1 MWRKFEQINSSRAAE
16 LMKSNTIDS
25 SKKSRIELH
34 FFAAVF
40 IASMQCR
47 KVFFPFVHRNRF
59 IHSRI
64 SYSVSSSFSILFF
77 CLLCLP
83 HRHPNFLHFS
93 AAAKSFRVSLPIIL
107 HNTVHVRLR
116 HTEKKFQERISEYF
130 FSFLA
135 AYVCDLQIC
144 AKDDHVSMTR
154 PRSTQNN
161 IFFFFRCNLSLLTE
175 KTIREIFSSTHL
187 RRSLGWVRNGGYW
200 GESGE

>member
-16 LMKSNTIDS
+16 LMKGTRSIAIKKVASNCIFLLQFSLHRCSVEKFS
-25 SKKSRIELH
+25 SLSFIETVL
-34 FFAAVF
+34 F
-40 IASMQCR
+40 IR
-47 KVFFPFVHRNRF
+47 EFLIPFPP
-59 IHSRI
+59 HSQ
-64 SYSVSSSFSILFF
+64 FFF